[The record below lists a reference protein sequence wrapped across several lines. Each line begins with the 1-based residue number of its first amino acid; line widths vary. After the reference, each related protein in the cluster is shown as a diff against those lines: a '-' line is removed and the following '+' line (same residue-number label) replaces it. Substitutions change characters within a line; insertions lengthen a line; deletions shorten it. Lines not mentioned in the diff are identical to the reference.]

1 MPSEKLYASY
11 TSSKMKAYIHNPQK
25 YRQHFGCGDTV
36 FQGARRQRGHG
47 AISRVA
53 IPLLKSGLK
62 TAAPFLTKLAKG
74 AVKRYIPNP
83 VAQNLANM
91 AVDTVANTI
100 NSHSKKKKVLKKRKR
115 HLPVKRHKKRVKNN
129 VFY

>member
-1 MPSEKLYASY
+1 
-11 TSSKMKAYIHNPQK
+11 MKPYIHNPQM

-47 AISRVA
+47 AISRIA

-62 TAAPFLTKLAKG
+62 TATPFLKSIAKN

-83 VAQNLANM
+83 VAQNLANF
-91 AVDTVANTI
+91 AVDTVADTI
-100 NSHSKKKKVLKKRKR
+100 TSKTKKKKVFKKAKR
-115 HLPVKRHKKRVKNN
+115 HLPVKRLKKRVKNN